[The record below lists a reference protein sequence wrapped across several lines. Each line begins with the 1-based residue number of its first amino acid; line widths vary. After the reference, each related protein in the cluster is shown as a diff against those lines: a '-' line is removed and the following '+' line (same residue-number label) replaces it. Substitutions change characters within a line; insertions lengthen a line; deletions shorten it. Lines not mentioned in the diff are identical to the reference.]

1 MELSSILWSL
11 FSMLI
16 PMLLSSL
23 IRQKKSN
30 PPSPLPS
37 GPKSLPFVGCIFQ
50 MLRNRPTF
58 EWMHKIMH
66 EMNTEIACFRL
77 GGIHVIPVTSPEIAR
92 EFLKK
97 QDSIFSSRPVCMSAE
112 LTSSKY
118 LSAVLSPS
126 GNQQKKMK
134 KIVIS
139 SVLSPAKHRWLHGK
153 RIKEADHLV
162 NYILNQCNNSLTGGE
177 VNIRIAARHYC
188 GNVTRR
194 LFFDKR
200 FFGRGTEDGGPGT
213 EEVEH
218 VEALF
223 TILDHL
229 FAFSLSDYVPWM
241 RSFDMDGHEKI
252 LSMAVGSVRKYQ
264 DPEIDR
270 RNEMWKNGLKKEEED
285 LLDVLIMLRD
295 GTGRPLLTTEEI
307 KAQIMELMLA
317 AVDNPS
323 NAIEWVLA
331 EMLNQPELLQ
341 KATQELDTVV
351 GRDRMVQEF
360 DLPRLKY
367 LKACIK
373 EAFRLHP
380 ISPFNVPHVSTQD
393 TIVGG
398 YFIPK
403 GSHVLLSR
411 LGLGQNP
418 RIWEDSLKFKPE
430 RHLEDL
436 DELKVDLN
444 NQELHF
450 LSFSIGRRGC
460 PGVQLGSTMSIM
472 LLARLLHSFTWE
484 IPRGLSR
491 IDLTESP
498 LFAIAKPRLAII

>member
-1 MELSSILWSL
+1 MKMLDFKASFCMCGTKSVQFQFASPNLWHCCTKSVQFNLLLDHCFLDQWDYVVLSQNQFFKSNLDTSHFSIKHPHAHQLQTTDNINNFDTFVQAITGINPQIIPETITFTSNPSVTVTMELSSILWRL

-16 PMLLSSL
+16 AMLLSTL

-30 PPSPLPS
+30 PLPP

-77 GGIHVIPVTSPEIAR
+77 GGIHVIPVTSPEIAC

-112 LTSSKY
+112 LPSSKY

-134 KIVIS
+134 KIVMS
-139 SVLSPAKHRWLHGK
+139 SVLSPAKHRWLHSK
-153 RIKEADHLV
+153 RIKEADHLL

-194 LFFDKR
+194 MFFDKR
-200 FFGRGTEDGGPGT
+200 FFGRGMEDGGPGT

-252 LSMAVGSVRKYQ
+252 LSTAVESVRKYQ
-264 DPEIDR
+264 DPEIDKR
-270 RNEMWKNGLKKEEED
+270 IEMWKNGLKKEEED
-285 LLDVLIMLRD
+285 LLDVLIRLRD

-307 KAQIMELMLA
+307 KAQVM
-317 AVDNPS
+317 VKTNP
-323 NAIEWVLA
+323 ILHI
-331 EMLNQPELLQ
+331 LN
-341 KATQELDTVV
+341 
-351 GRDRMVQEF
+351 
-360 DLPRLKY
+360 
-367 LKACIK
+367 I
-373 EAFRLHP
+373 
-380 ISPFNVPHVSTQD
+380 N
-393 TIVGG
+393 
-398 YFIPK
+398 
-403 GSHVLLSR
+403 
-411 LGLGQNP
+411 
-418 RIWEDSLKFKPE
+418 
-430 RHLEDL
+430 
-436 DELKVDLN
+436 
-444 NQELHF
+444 
-450 LSFSIGRRGC
+450 
-460 PGVQLGSTMSIM
+460 
-472 LLARLLHSFTWE
+472 
-484 IPRGLSR
+484 
-491 IDLTESP
+491 
-498 LFAIAKPRLAII
+498 

>member
-1 MELSSILWSL
+1 
-11 FSMLI
+11 MLI

-30 PPSPLPS
+30 PPSPLPP

-112 LTSSKY
+112 LPSSKY

-252 LSMAVGSVRKYQ
+252 LSMAVGSVRK
-264 DPEIDR
+264 
-270 RNEMWKNGLKKEEED
+270 
-285 LLDVLIMLRD
+285 D

-351 GRDRMVQEF
+351 GRDRLVQEF

-367 LKACIK
+367 IKACIK

-411 LGLGQNP
+411 LGLGRNP
-418 RIWEDSLKFKPE
+418 RIWEDPLKFKPE

-444 NQELHF
+444 NQELHL
-450 LSFSIGRRGC
+450 LSFGIGRRGC

-498 LFAIAKPRLAII
+498 LFAIAKPRLAIL

>member
-1 MELSSILWSL
+1 
-11 FSMLI
+11 
-16 PMLLSSL
+16 
-23 IRQKKSN
+23 
-30 PPSPLPS
+30 
-37 GPKSLPFVGCIFQ
+37 
-50 MLRNRPTF
+50 
-58 EWMHKIMH
+58 
-66 EMNTEIACFRL
+66 
-77 GGIHVIPVTSPEIAR
+77 
-92 EFLKK
+92 
-97 QDSIFSSRPVCMSAE
+97 
-112 LTSSKY
+112 
-118 LSAVLSPS
+118 
-126 GNQQKKMK
+126 
-134 KIVIS
+134 
-139 SVLSPAKHRWLHGK
+139 
-153 RIKEADHLV
+153 
-162 NYILNQCNNSLTGGE
+162 
-177 VNIRIAARHYC
+177 
-188 GNVTRR
+188 
-194 LFFDKR
+194 
-200 FFGRGTEDGGPGT
+200 
-213 EEVEH
+213 
-218 VEALF
+218 
-223 TILDHL
+223 
-229 FAFSLSDYVPWM
+229 
-241 RSFDMDGHEKI
+241 
-252 LSMAVGSVRKYQ
+252 
-264 DPEIDR
+264 
-270 RNEMWKNGLKKEEED
+270 
-285 LLDVLIMLRD
+285 
-295 GTGRPLLTTEEI
+295 
-307 KAQIMELMLA
+307 MLA

-351 GRDRMVQEF
+351 GRDRLVQEF

-498 LFAIAKPRLAII
+498 LFAIAKPRLAIL